1 MTLGNPK
8 YLCCDGLLLRIPA
21 LRAFPTARFA
31 KVLLRNAALL
41 SPHLRESDMPGY
53 SVKTTTVKVGE
64 HAYQIRSLSD
74 KQQYAD
80 PQGLAELA
88 GISSASWS
96 LFGQLWPA
104 GQILANAMSVI
115 PLKGRRILEIGCGL
129 GLSSLVLQ
137 RRAADITAS
146 DHHPL
151 ADSFLKHNADLNFL
165 KRPTYVDLSWNK
177 PHVTLG
183 RFDLIIGS
191 DILYERDHAQMLSEL
206 IIRHANPAAEI
217 ITTDP
222 GRGVSAAFSRAMLA
236 QGFRIEETRCRF
248 NDTDVSPFR
257 GRLISYLRT
266 GKN

>member
-1 MTLGNPK
+1 
-8 YLCCDGLLLRIPA
+8 
-21 LRAFPTARFA
+21 
-31 KVLLRNAALL
+31 
-41 SPHLRESDMPGY
+41 MPGY
-53 SVKTTTVKVGE
+53 SVKTTTVKVGD
-64 HAYQIRSLSD
+64 HNYQIRSLSD

-115 PLKGRRILEIGCGL
+115 PIAGRRILEIGCGL

-177 PHVTLG
+177 PHTTLG

-191 DILYERDHAQMLSEL
+191 DILYERDHADMLSEL
-206 IIRHANPAAEI
+206 IIRHAKPAARAS
-217 ITTDP
+217 
-222 GRGVSAAFSRAMLA
+222 GR
-236 QGFRIEETRCRF
+236 
-248 NDTDVSPFR
+248 PR
-257 GRLISYLRT
+257 G
-266 GKN
+266 